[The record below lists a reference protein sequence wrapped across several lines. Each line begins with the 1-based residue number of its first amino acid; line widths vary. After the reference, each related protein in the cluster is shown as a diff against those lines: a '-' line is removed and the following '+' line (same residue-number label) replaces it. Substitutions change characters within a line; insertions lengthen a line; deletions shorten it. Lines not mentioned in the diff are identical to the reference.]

1 MKAKKWP
8 LVQLGEVLKVRR
20 EVPDHNDLILGK
32 MKIVSKI
39 SFESGVIELRQDGN
53 TKTSMIQI
61 MPGDLVLSGINAAK
75 GAIAIYDCNNKDPIA
90 ATIHYSSYS
99 VKANKV
105 DTKFLWWYFR
115 SNTFREILEIEL
127 PNGIKTELKASRLL
141 ALSIPLPPLAE
152 QQRIVA
158 RIEALSS
165 QIARAKQLQQ
175 EIATEAEGLCL
186 SLISKDREATQ
197 VPMSELLELKRPDV
211 EVRPDEIYQ
220 FAGVYSFGRGV
231 FKGVKRLGMEF
242 SYTHLSTLKTN
253 DFVYPKLMAWEGAM
267 AIVPPEYDGYVV
279 STEFPVFR
287 VKENRVLPETLATYF
302 KNPAIWPKISGV
314 STGTNVRRRRLNPKE
329 FLRYNFTLPS
339 MQTQVQLREIR
350 VKVACIIN
358 DQLGL
363 VRNLESLMPSIL
375 AKAFKGEL

>member
-1 MKAKKWP
+1 MT
-8 LVQLGEVLKVRR
+8 LL
-20 EVPDHNDLILGK
+20 
-32 MKIVSKI
+32 KI
-39 SFESGVIELRQDGN
+39 SAACWSKSHES
-53 TKTSMIQI
+53 KKM
-61 MPGDLVLSGINAAK
+61 A
-75 GAIAIYDCNNKDPIA
+75 
-90 ATIHYSSYS
+90 
-99 VKANKV
+99 
-105 DTKFLWWYFR
+105 TKFLWWYFR

-242 SYTHLSTLKTN
+242 SYTHLTTLKTN

>member
-90 ATIHYSSYS
+90 ATIHYSSY
-99 VKANKV
+99 
-105 DTKFLWWYFR
+105 
-115 SNTFREILEIEL
+115 
-127 PNGIKTELKASRLL
+127 
-141 ALSIPLPPLAE
+141 
-152 QQRIVA
+152 
-158 RIEALSS
+158 
-165 QIARAKQLQQ
+165 
-175 EIATEAEGLCL
+175 
-186 SLISKDREATQ
+186 REATQ

>member
-20 EVPDHNDLILGK
+20 EVPDHNDLIFGK